1 VLTVRVEGLREL
13 DEALKQLTR
22 TTGKNTAFRTLLKA
36 AEPIVETASVLAP
49 DDLRTGPPDL
59 HTSIKATK
67 RPKPRRTVWVD
78 IAPFA
83 PLERNEKTGKVTGR
97 YFAAGALERG
107 VGDMPAQPY
116 MRPAFDAHR
125 QSTLATIKYELGEE
139 IKKSVA
145 RQAKRRGL

>member
-1 VLTVRVEGLREL
+1 MLTVRFEGGREL

-22 TTGKNTAFRTLLKA
+22 ATGKNAAFRTLLKA
-36 AEPIVETASVLAP
+36 AEPIAETASILAP

-83 PLERNEKTGKVTGR
+83 PLERNEKSGKVTGR

-107 VGDMPAQPY
+107 VGDMIAQPF
-116 MRPAFDAHR
+116 MRPAFEAHKA
-125 QSTLATIKYELGEE
+125 STLATIKYELGED
-139 IKKSVA
+139 IKKSIA
-145 RQAKRRGL
+145 RRRAK